1 MCVLLTRLAF
11 WGLDAL
17 SYMAGGRQMCHLNAV
32 DQATKRGEKGRQMVK
47 KRTHT
52 VSKDGVGRLEMRG
65 EREGGR

>member
-1 MCVLLTRLAF
+1 
-11 WGLDAL
+11 
-17 SYMAGGRQMCHLNAV
+17 MAGGRQMCHLNAV